1 MAASAR
7 GFGKITLLLA
17 NLRLKLLA
25 IAFAVALWSVVAYA
39 QNPTQQRGVQLPV
52 AASGLPAGLVVVGKV
67 PPASVTVIGTADNLL
82 HFTVSALHVTGNF
95 SNVKVGAN
103 KVPIDVQN
111 ADPSVTI
118 VAPSSVAVN
127 IDDLGSAT
135 QTVSIE
141 RVNNLPSGFHE
152 QTTATTITPATV
164 RVDGPKSQLSGIQ
177 AVAIVDLS
185 TVTPPGS
192 TLPINVVVW
201 NASKKIV
208 PQMTVTPPQV
218 SVKMVIQADSV
229 TLNKGVGFTL
239 TGQPATGYRM
249 TNVQVAPLD
258 VQATGLQNTLALL
271 VLLGT
276 DPVDITGA
284 KADVIRTVTIRPP
297 DGVTVNQKTA
307 TVHVFISPIPGVSPA
322 P

>member
-1 MAASAR
+1 M
-7 GFGKITLLLA
+7 
-17 NLRLKLLA
+17 
-25 IAFAVALWSVVAYA
+25 
-39 QNPTQQRGVQLPV
+39 QLPV
-52 AASGLPAGLVVVGKV
+52 RASGLPASLVVVGKV
-67 PPASVTVIGTADNLL
+67 PTVPVTVIGTADNLA
-82 HFTVSALHVTGNF
+82 HFVPASLHVTGNF
-95 SNVKVGAN
+95 SNVKVGTN
-103 KVPIDVQN
+103 KVPVDVQN

-118 VAPSSVAVN
+118 VASSSVTVN
-127 IDDLGSAT
+127 VDDRGSST

-164 RVDGPKSQLSGIQ
+164 LVDGPKSQLSGIQ
-177 AVAIVDLS
+177 AVVIVDLA
-185 TVTPPGS
+185 TVTAPGS
-192 TLPINVVVW
+192 TQPVTVVVW

-218 SVKMVIQADSV
+218 SVKMVIQADAV

-239 TGQPATGYRM
+239 TGQPAAGYRM

-258 VQATGLQNTLALL
+258 VQATGLQNTLSLL
-271 VLLGT
+271 VLLAT

-307 TVHVFISPIPGVSPA
+307 TVHVFISPIPGVSP
-322 P
+322 PP

>member
-1 MAASAR
+1 M
-7 GFGKITLLLA
+7 LA

-39 QNPTQQRGVQLPV
+39 QNPTQQRSVQLPV
-52 AASGLPAGLVVVGKV
+52 RASGLPASLVVVGKV
-67 PPASVTVIGTADNLL
+67 PTVPVTVIGTADNLA
-82 HFTVSALHVTGNF
+82 HFVPASLHVTGNF
-95 SNVKVGAN
+95 SNVKVGTN
-103 KVPIDVQN
+103 KVPVDVQN

-118 VAPSSVAVN
+118 VASSSVTVN
-127 IDDLGSAT
+127 VDDRGSST

-164 RVDGPKSQLSGIQ
+164 LVDGPKSQLSGIQ
-177 AVAIVDLS
+177 AVVIVDLA
-185 TVTPPGS
+185 TVTAPGS
-192 TLPINVVVW
+192 TQPVTVVVW
-201 NASKKIV
+201 NASRKIV

-218 SVKMVIQADSV
+218 SVKMVIQADAV

-239 TGQPATGYRM
+239 TGQPAAGYRM

-258 VQATGLQNTLALL
+258 VQATGLQTTLSLL
-271 VLLGT
+271 VLLAT

-307 TVHVFISPIPGVSPA
+307 TVHVFISPIPGVSP
-322 P
+322 PP

>member
-1 MAASAR
+1 
-7 GFGKITLLLA
+7 LLA

-82 HFTVSALHVTGNF
+82 HFTVSSLHVTGNF
-95 SNVKVGAN
+95 SNVKVGTN

-111 ADPSVTI
+111 ADASVTI
-118 VAPSSVAVN
+118 VAPSSVTVN
-127 IDDLGSAT
+127 VDDLGSAT

-141 RVNNLPSGFHE
+141 RINNLPAGFHE

-201 NASKKIV
+201 NAGKKIV

-218 SVKMVIQADSV
+218 SVKMVIQADSI

-284 KADVIRTVTIRPP
+284 KADVVRTVTIRPP

-307 TVHVFISPIPGVSPA
+307 TVHVFISPIPGVTP
-322 P
+322 PP

>member
-1 MAASAR
+1 M
-7 GFGKITLLLA
+7 
-17 NLRLKLLA
+17 
-25 IAFAVALWSVVAYA
+25 
-39 QNPTQQRGVQLPV
+39 QLPV
-52 AASGLPAGLVVVGKV
+52 RASGLPASLVVVGKV
-67 PPASVTVIGTADNLL
+67 PTVPVTVIGTADNLA
-82 HFTVSALHVTGNF
+82 HFVPASLHVTGNF
-95 SNVKVGAN
+95 SNVKVGTN
-103 KVPIDVQN
+103 KVPVDVQN

-118 VAPSSVAVN
+118 VASSSVTVN
-127 IDDLGSAT
+127 VDDRGSST

-164 RVDGPKSQLSGIQ
+164 LVDGPKSQLSGIQ
-177 AVAIVDLS
+177 AVVIVDLA
-185 TVTPPGS
+185 TVTAPGS
-192 TLPINVVVW
+192 TQPVTVVVW

-218 SVKMVIQADSV
+218 SVKIVIQADAF

-239 TGQPATGYRM
+239 TGQPAAGYRM

-258 VQATGLQNTLALL
+258 VQATGLQNTLSLL
-271 VLLGT
+271 VLLAT

-307 TVHVFISPIPGVSPA
+307 TVHVFISATPGVSPA

>member
-1 MAASAR
+1 M
-7 GFGKITLLLA
+7 LA

-82 HFTVSALHVTGNF
+82 HFTVSSLHVTGNF
-95 SNVKVGAN
+95 SNVKVGTN

-111 ADPSVTI
+111 ADASVTI
-118 VAPSSVAVN
+118 VAPSSVTVN
-127 IDDLGSAT
+127 VDDLGSAT

-141 RVNNLPSGFHE
+141 RINNLPAGFHE

-201 NASKKIV
+201 NAGKKIV

-218 SVKMVIQADSV
+218 SVKMVIQADSI

-284 KADVIRTVTIRPP
+284 KADVVRTVTIRPP

-307 TVHVFISPIPGVSPA
+307 TVHVFISPIPGVTP
-322 P
+322 PP

>member
-1 MAASAR
+1 M
-7 GFGKITLLLA
+7 LA

-39 QNPTQQRGVQLPV
+39 QNPTQDRKVQLPV
-52 AASGLPAGLVVVGKV
+52 AAVGLPAGLVVIGKV
-67 PPASVTVIGTADNLL
+67 PAVPVTVIGTADNLSRFL
-82 HFTVSALHVTGNF
+82 PASLHVTGNF
-95 SNVKVGAN
+95 SNVKVGTN
-103 KVPIDVQN
+103 KVPVDVQN

-118 VAPSSVAVN
+118 VAPSSVTVN
-127 IDDLGSAT
+127 VDDRGTAT

-152 QTTATTITPATV
+152 QTTVTTITPATV

-177 AVAIVDLS
+177 AVVIVDLA

-192 TLPINVVVW
+192 TQAVTVVVW

-218 SVKMVIQADSV
+218 SVKMLIQADAV
-229 TLNKGVGFTL
+229 TLNKGVGFTI
-239 TGQPATGYRM
+239 TGQPAAGYRM

-258 VQATGLQNTLALL
+258 VQATGLQNALVLL
-271 VLLGT
+271 VLLAT

-284 KADVIRTVTIRPP
+284 KADVIHTVTIRPP

-307 TVHVFISPIPGVSPA
+307 TVHVFISPIPGVSPG